1 MLKIDET
8 ITVAT
13 YFTCAL
19 VLTRGRFF
27 TFSICIFCVFCTLF
41 MANLCVFSDKIV
53 FCMDKKVKISRFL
66 SLIYKKFNHFGS
78 NFSDFGKTVL

>member
-1 MLKIDET
+1 
-8 ITVAT
+8 
-13 YFTCAL
+13 
-19 VLTRGRFF
+19 
-27 TFSICIFCVFCTLF
+27 

-78 NFSDFGKTVL
+78 NFADFEKNGTSKNGAFELRFGTVLKNNFQELKGCYR

>member
-1 MLKIDET
+1 
-8 ITVAT
+8 
-13 YFTCAL
+13 
-19 VLTRGRFF
+19 
-27 TFSICIFCVFCTLF
+27 

-78 NFSDFGKTVL
+78 NFADFEKTVLQKNGAFELRFGTVLKNNFAKLTNCYR

>member
-1 MLKIDET
+1 
-8 ITVAT
+8 
-13 YFTCAL
+13 
-19 VLTRGRFF
+19 
-27 TFSICIFCVFCTLF
+27 

-78 NFSDFGKTVL
+78 NFADFEKTVLQKNGAFDLRFGTVLKNNFAKLKGCYR

>member
-1 MLKIDET
+1 MPKIDET

-13 YFTCAL
+13 YLTCIL

-53 FCMDKKVKISRFL
+53 FCMDKNVKNRRFL

-78 NFSDFGKTVL
+78 NFANFAKTVL

>member
-1 MLKIDET
+1 
-8 ITVAT
+8 
-13 YFTCAL
+13 
-19 VLTRGRFF
+19 
-27 TFSICIFCVFCTLF
+27 

-78 NFSDFGKTVL
+78 NFANFVKTVLQKTGHLNCGLVLFSKIIFKNSKAVIGS